1 MLSLILSGFLFSE
14 VATPSAPPASP
25 VPALLDLIRS
35 GGPKERRQAEAE
47 LRRLGPKIRDQL
59 MLKDEGNPELRD
71 TIQQILADFDHLAL
85 KIQVVKLKPEEALEL
100 QAKVKSE
107 IVRVDLSKGQ
117 VDGKRGF
124 AVVWRVSG
132 RRGTSYLLRDH
143 CRTYI
148 FQQQKAGLVCVGRT
162 YGDTGLALEAADNP
176 LGFRLWISIAACDGP
191 GYLRFA
197 LILRHGILDLPGE
210 DDEEEA
216 KKLPA
221 GCIEIAP
228 PV

>member
-25 VPALLDLIRS
+25 VPALLELIRS
-35 GGPKERRQAEAE
+35 GGPTERRQAEAE

-71 TIQQILADFDHLAL
+71 TLQRLLAEFDHLAL
-85 KIQVVKLKPEEALEL
+85 KIQVVKLNPEEALEL
-100 QAKVKSE
+100 QAKLKSE
-107 IVRVDLSKGQ
+107 IARVDLSKGKI
-117 VDGKRGF
+117 DDDRGL

-143 CRTYI
+143 CRTYL
-148 FQQQKAGLVCVGRT
+148 FQQQKVGLVCVGRT

-176 LGFRLWISIAACDGP
+176 LGFRIWIHSSFIMP
-191 GYLRFA
+191 LA
-197 LILRHGILDLPGE
+197 LHHGILILPGA
-210 DDEEEA
+210 EEA
-216 KKLPA
+216 EKLPE
-221 GCIEIAP
+221 GCIEIVPKA
-228 PV
+228 